1 MNSYD
6 SLPSPCYIMSEAS
19 LEANLQLLNLVQQE
33 AGVSIICAL
42 KGMSFWH
49 SFPLITHYLAGATAS
64 SLNEARLISE
74 EMCCDAHTY
83 APIYLENEFPQLLI
97 YSSHLTFNSLSQW
110 DKYKDTALNC
120 PKKVSFGLRVNP
132 EYSEIET
139 DLYNPALPG
148 SRLGI
153 LAEDMPEN
161 LPEGIEG
168 LHFHVLCENDSYAL
182 EHCLEAF
189 EQRFAKY
196 IRQCKWVNFGGGH
209 HITRADYNI
218 PHLIQLLKDF
228 RNRYPN
234 LEDVILEPGEAVG
247 WQTGVLTSTVEDIVV
262 NKGIKIAMLNVSFAC
277 HMPDCL
283 EMPYK
288 PTVLGAHEPTEN
300 DKFVYRLGGCSC
312 LAGDYIGM
320 GDFAFDEPLEV
331 GDRIVFDDMIH
342 YTMVKTT
349 FFNGVQHPAIGI
361 EIASCQTLEF
371 LTIVATYTNLHLAT
385 FGVRQINR
393 CVSRQLLVHL
403 LPYSLANP

>member
-1 MNSYD
+1 MTQFD
-6 SLPSPCYIMSEAS
+6 SLPSPCFIQSEAA
-19 LEANLQLLNLVQQE
+19 LEANLQLLNMVQQE
-33 AGVSIICAL
+33 ANVSIICAL
-42 KGMSFWH
+42 KGYSFWH
-49 SFPLITHYLAGATAS
+49 SFPLVKQYLAGATAS
-64 SLNEARLISE
+64 SLHEARLISE

-83 APIYLENEFPQLLI
+83 APVYLEHEFPQLLI

-110 DKYKDTALNC
+110 DKYKEVALNS

-153 LAEDMPEN
+153 LAEDLPET

-189 EQRFAKY
+189 EKRFSNH

-209 HITRADYNI
+209 HITRKDYNI

-228 RNRYPN
+228 RSRYPN

-288 PTVLGAHEPTEN
+288 PTVLGAHEPAEN

-320 GDFAFDEPLEV
+320 GDFAFDEPLEI

-349 FFNGVQHPAIGI
+349 FFNGVSHPAIGMI
-361 EIASCQTLEF
+361 HLDGDFELLAQPGDYASYKAKL
-371 LTIVATYTNLHLAT
+371 
-385 FGVRQINR
+385 G
-393 CVSRQLLVHL
+393 
-403 LPYSLANP
+403 

>member
-1 MNSYD
+1 MSAYD
-6 SLPSPCYIMSEAS
+6 NYPSPCYILSEEA
-19 LEANLQLLNLVQQE
+19 LEANLQLLDLVQKE

-49 SFPLITHYLAGATAS
+49 SFPLIKSYLAGATAS
-64 SLNEARLISE
+64 SLNEARLIAE

-83 APIYLENEFPQLLI
+83 APVYMEEEFGQLLI

-110 DKYKDTALNC
+110 DKYRDIALNS

-153 LAEDMPEN
+153 LAEDMPKD

-189 EQRFAKY
+189 EKRFSHY
-196 IRQCKWVNFGGGH
+196 IKQCKWVNFGGGH
-209 HITRADYNI
+209 HITRSDYDVL
-218 PHLIQLLKDF
+218 HLIQLLKDF
-228 RNRYPN
+228 KARYPN
-234 LEDVILEPGEAVG
+234 LEEVILEPGEAVG

-288 PTVLGAHEPTEN
+288 PTVLDATEPDEN
-300 DKFVYRLGGCSC
+300 SKFVYRLGGCSC
-312 LAGDYIGM
+312 LAGDFIGM
-320 GDFAFDEPLEV
+320 GDFAFPEPLEI

-349 FFNGVQHPAIGI
+349 FFNGVRHPSIGMI
-361 EIASCQTLEF
+361 HKDGEF
-371 LTIVATYTNLHLAT
+371 ELLSVPGTYESYKEKL
-385 FGVRQINR
+385 G
-393 CVSRQLLVHL
+393 
-403 LPYSLANP
+403 

>member
-1 MNSYD
+1 MTAYD
-6 SLPSPCYIMSEAS
+6 NYPSPCYILSEEA
-19 LEANLQLLNLVQQE
+19 LEANLQLLDLVQKE

-49 SFPLITHYLAGATAS
+49 SFPLIKNYLSGATAS

-83 APIYLENEFPQLLI
+83 APIYHEEEFRQLLI

-110 DKYKDTALNC
+110 DKFRNIAIDS

-153 LAEDMPEN
+153 LAEDMPED

-189 EQRFAKY
+189 EQRFSHY
-196 IRQCKWVNFGGGH
+196 IQQCKWVNFGGGH
-209 HITRADYNI
+209 HITRSDYDI
-218 PHLIQLLKDF
+218 MHLIQLLKSF
-228 RNRYPN
+228 KQRYPN
-234 LEDVILEPGEAVG
+234 IEEVILEPGEAVG
-247 WQTGVLTSTVEDIVV
+247 WQTGVLTSTVEDIIV
-262 NKGIKIAMLNVSFAC
+262 NKGIQIAMLNISFSC
-277 HMPDCL
+277 HLPDCL

-288 PTVLGAHEPTEN
+288 PTILGANEPNEKS
-300 DKFVYRLGGCSC
+300 KFVYRLGGCSC

-320 GDFAFDEPLEV
+320 GDFAFPEPLEI

-349 FFNGVQHPAIGI
+349 FFNGVRHPSIGMI
-361 EIASCQTLEF
+361 HKNGEF
-371 LTIVATYTNLHLAT
+371 E
-385 FGVRQINR
+385 
-393 CVSRQLLVHL
+393 LLSEPGDYFSYKAKL
-403 LPYSLANP
+403 G

>member
-1 MNSYD
+1 MTSYD
-6 SLPSPCYIMSEAS
+6 ALPSPCYIMSENA
-19 LEANLQLLNLVQQE
+19 LIANLELLNLVQQE
-33 AGVSIICAL
+33 ANVSIICAL
-42 KGMSFWH
+42 KGMSFWR
-49 SFPLITHYLAGATAS
+49 SFPLIKSYLAGATAS

-83 APIYLENEFPQLLI
+83 APVYLENEFQQLLI

-110 DKYKDTALNC
+110 DKYKETALNS

-153 LAEDMPEN
+153 LAEDMPET

-218 PHLIQLLKDF
+218 PHLIQMLKDF

-234 LEDVILEPGEAVG
+234 LEEVILEPGEAVG

-288 PTVLGAHEPTEN
+288 PVVLGAHEPTEN
-300 DKFVYRLGGCSC
+300 DKYVYRLGGCSC

-349 FFNGVQHPAIGI
+349 FFNGVAHPSIGMI
-361 EIASCQTLEF
+361 HRDGEFELLSEPGDYASYKAKL
-371 LTIVATYTNLHLAT
+371 
-385 FGVRQINR
+385 G
-393 CVSRQLLVHL
+393 
-403 LPYSLANP
+403 

>member
-1 MNSYD
+1 MNYSQY
-6 SLPSPCYIMSEAS
+6 PSPCYILSEEA
-19 LEANLQLLNLVQQE
+19 LLANLQLLDLVQQE
-33 AGVSIICAL
+33 ANVSIICAL

-49 SFPLITHYLAGATAS
+49 SFPLIKRFLAGATAS

-83 APIYLENEFPQLLI
+83 APVYTEEEFQQLLI

-110 DKYKDTALNC
+110 NKYKDLALSS

-153 LAEDMPEN
+153 LAEDLPEK

-189 EQRFAKY
+189 EQRFANH

-228 RNRYPN
+228 RSRYPN
-234 LEDVILEPGEAVG
+234 LEEVILEPGEAVG

-288 PTVLGAHEPTEN
+288 PTVLGAHEPTPD

-349 FFNGVQHPAIGI
+349 FFNGVSHPAIGMI
-361 EIASCQTLEF
+361 HLDGDFELLAQPGDYASYKAKL
-371 LTIVATYTNLHLAT
+371 
-385 FGVRQINR
+385 G
-393 CVSRQLLVHL
+393 
-403 LPYSLANP
+403 

>member
-1 MNSYD
+1 M
-6 SLPSPCYIMSEAS
+6 
-19 LEANLQLLNLVQQE
+19 ANLQLLNLVEQE
-33 AGVSIICAL
+33 ANVSIICAL
-42 KGMSFWH
+42 KGMSFWR
-49 SFPLITHYLAGATAS
+49 SFPLIKQYLAGATAS
-64 SLNEARLISE
+64 SLHEARLISE
-74 EMCCDAHTY
+74 EMSCDAHTY
-83 APIYLENEFPQLLI
+83 APVYFEHEFPQLLI

-110 DKYKDTALNC
+110 DKYKEIALNS

-153 LAEDMPEN
+153 LAEDLPDT

-189 EQRFAKY
+189 EQRFANH

-228 RNRYPN
+228 RSRYPN
-234 LEDVILEPGEAVG
+234 VEEVILEPGEAVG
-247 WQTGVLTSTVEDIVV
+247 WQTGVLTSTVEDIIE

-288 PTVLGAHEPTEN
+288 PTVLGAHEPAEG

-349 FFNGVQHPAIGI
+349 FFNGVPHPSIGI
-361 EIASCQTLEF
+361 IHTDGEF
-371 LTIVATYTNLHLAT
+371 ELLAEP
-385 FGVRQINR
+385 GDYP
-393 CVSRQLLVHL
+393 SYKAKLG
-403 LPYSLANP
+403 

>member
-1 MNSYD
+1 MLKNGCEPLAISRWPIVNCKIMTQFD
-6 SLPSPCYIMSEAS
+6 SLPSPCFIQSEAA
-19 LEANLQLLNLVQQE
+19 LEANLQLLNMVQQE
-33 AGVSIICAL
+33 ANVSIICAL
-42 KGMSFWH
+42 KGYSFWH
-49 SFPLITHYLAGATAS
+49 SFPLVKQYLAGATAS
-64 SLNEARLISE
+64 SLHEARLISE

-83 APIYLENEFPQLLI
+83 APVYLEHEFPQLLI

-110 DKYKDTALNC
+110 DKYKEVALNS

-153 LAEDMPEN
+153 LAEDLPET

-189 EQRFAKY
+189 EKRFSNH

-228 RNRYPN
+228 RSRYPN

-288 PTVLGAHEPTEN
+288 PTVLGAHEPTPD

-349 FFNGVQHPAIGI
+349 FFNGVAHPSIGMI
-361 EIASCQTLEF
+361 HLNGEFELLAEPGDYASYKAKL
-371 LTIVATYTNLHLAT
+371 
-385 FGVRQINR
+385 G
-393 CVSRQLLVHL
+393 
-403 LPYSLANP
+403 

>member
-1 MNSYD
+1 MNAYT
-6 SLPSPCYIMSEAS
+6 SLPSPCYILSETA
-19 LEANLQLLNLVQQE
+19 LETNLQLLDLVQKE

-42 KGMSFWH
+42 KGMSFWR
-49 SFPLITHYLAGATAS
+49 SFPLIKSYLAGATAS

-83 APIYLENEFPQLLI
+83 APVYLEEEFGQLLI
-97 YSSHLTFNSLSQW
+97 YSSHLTFNSLTQW
-110 DKYKDTALNC
+110 EKYKEGALGS

-153 LAEDMPEN
+153 LAEDMPAD

-168 LHFHVLCENDSYAL
+168 LHFHVLCENDSIAL

-189 EQRFAKY
+189 EERFAHY

-209 HITRADYNI
+209 HITRADYDI

-228 RNRYPN
+228 KSRYPN
-234 LEDVILEPGEAVG
+234 LEEVILEPGEAVG

-288 PTVLGAHEPTEN
+288 PTVLGAHEPTPE

-320 GDFAFDEPLEV
+320 GDFAFDEPLEL

-349 FFNGVQHPAIGI
+349 FFNGVRHPSIGMI
-361 EIASCQTLEF
+361 HKDGEF
-371 LTIVATYTNLHLAT
+371 E
-385 FGVRQINR
+385 
-393 CVSRQLLVHL
+393 LLSEPGEYAAYKAKL
-403 LPYSLANP
+403 G

>member
-1 MNSYD
+1 MNYSQY
-6 SLPSPCYIMSEAS
+6 PSPCYILSEEA
-19 LEANLQLLNLVQQE
+19 LLANLQLLDLVQQE
-33 AGVSIICAL
+33 ANVSIICAL

-49 SFPLITHYLAGATAS
+49 SFPLVKQYLAGATAS
-64 SLNEARLISE
+64 SLHEARLISE

-83 APIYLENEFPQLLI
+83 APVYTEEEFQQLLI

-110 DKYKDTALNC
+110 NKYKDLALSS

-153 LAEDMPEN
+153 LVEDLPEK

-189 EQRFAKY
+189 EKRFSNH

-209 HITRADYNI
+209 HITRKDYNI

-228 RNRYPN
+228 RSRYPN

-288 PTVLGAHEPTEN
+288 PTVLGAHEPTPD

-349 FFNGVQHPAIGI
+349 FFNGVSHPAIGMI
-361 EIASCQTLEF
+361 HLDGDFELLAQPGDYASYKAKL
-371 LTIVATYTNLHLAT
+371 
-385 FGVRQINR
+385 G
-393 CVSRQLLVHL
+393 
-403 LPYSLANP
+403 